1 MNPIYVQ
8 VNDKLREEILSGRYE
23 DDQQFL
29 TEREIAEQFGVS
41 RITANKALAA
51 LVAEGL
57 LAFRRGVGTFVR
69 PRVLEV
75 DLVRMVSF
83 TQQAIS
89 AGRTPSTK
97 VLSFAKINNR
107 DVLPEVAGALMLE
120 RGESVFEFER
130 VRFADQIAVIH
141 EHRWLRAKFC
151 PSLES
156 EQLNGSLYELLTTTF
171 GLEIVGADETLRAV
185 ALSHNLAV
193 HLKTKVNE
201 PALQVEAVGYTT
213 GDIPLWVEITTYQS
227 DSYEFSN
234 TLGPLQRF
242 RPMGGQLA
250 SHLSNQ

>member
-97 VLSFAKINNR
+97 VLSFAKIAASFPDSSGSTRTNTAWPPPFV
-107 DVLPEVAGALMLE
+107 DKFLTAG
-120 RGESVFEFER
+120 
-130 VRFADQIAVIH
+130 
-141 EHRWLRAKFC
+141 
-151 PSLES
+151 
-156 EQLNGSLYELLTTTF
+156 T
-171 GLEIVGADETLRAV
+171 
-185 ALSHNLAV
+185 
-193 HLKTKVNE
+193 
-201 PALQVEAVGYTT
+201 
-213 GDIPLWVEITTYQS
+213 
-227 DSYEFSN
+227 
-234 TLGPLQRF
+234 
-242 RPMGGQLA
+242 
-250 SHLSNQ
+250 